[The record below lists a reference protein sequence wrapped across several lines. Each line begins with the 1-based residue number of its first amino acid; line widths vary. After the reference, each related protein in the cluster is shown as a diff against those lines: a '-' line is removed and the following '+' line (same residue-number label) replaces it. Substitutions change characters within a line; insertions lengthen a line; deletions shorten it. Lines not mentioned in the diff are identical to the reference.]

1 MKKIYKYSFL
11 LLLTLIVSCSNE
23 EGFAD
28 LDINK
33 SVVSEMSG
41 EWFVKLLVDGE
52 DIYDIGYYNISTH
65 NTPQGGAEM
74 YIDDFKL
81 WPSRVIVPVNV
92 EDLTFAGSGL
102 VSEYSYTPTG
112 STTTVTPVLDITN
125 GQITKNGATT
135 SSGGVSDKISFKV
148 EFSDDPGTVY
158 TIEGYKRTGFLEDEH

>member
-28 LDINK
+28 INLDK
-33 SVVSEMSG
+33 SEVSAMSG

-52 DIYDIGYYNISTH
+52 DIYDIGYYKISTH
-65 NTPQGGAEM
+65 NTPQGGAQI
-74 YIDDFKL
+74 YLDDFKT
-81 WPSRVIVPVNV
+81 WPLKTIVPVDINN
-92 EDLTFAGSGL
+92 LTFSGSDL
-102 VSEYSYTPTG
+102 LDEYTK
-112 STTTVTPVLDITN
+112 TTTVDITD
-125 GQITKNGATT
+125 GKITKNGTT
-135 SSGGVSDKISFKV
+135 SSDGTVTDKISFTI